1 MRELTIGLAV
11 LAMVACTGTATAAC
25 APACDLNGDGL
36 RGSLLDYHTFLGA
49 FGTKKGEPKFVA
61 TADLDGNG
69 SVGGSD
75 FGLLSKFCP
84 LEDVR

>member
-1 MRELTIGLAV
+1 MRIAFLIVMLAIGFAD
-11 LAMVACTGTATAAC
+11 AARAAC

-61 TADLDGNG
+61 AADLDGNG

-84 LEDVR
+84 LEDLR